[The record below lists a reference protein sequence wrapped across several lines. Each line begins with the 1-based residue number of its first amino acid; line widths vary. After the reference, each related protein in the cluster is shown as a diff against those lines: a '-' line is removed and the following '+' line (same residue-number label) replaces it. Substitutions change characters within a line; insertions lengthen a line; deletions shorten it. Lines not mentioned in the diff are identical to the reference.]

1 MKFAIS
7 TLMYKHNHGNVSN
20 THHLCVVEG
29 VSREE
34 CLGKAMLHAFA
45 ANPGYMIVGATTEC
59 VEEPA
64 PTYELAVAWGSFN
77 DDGSWW
83 SNDRIGLSVDEQRQQ
98 NIKNGHLC
106 AGCDHAPSRCVCSK
120 EGRV

>member
-7 TLMYKHNHGNVSN
+7 TLMHKHNNGNARS

-45 ANPGYMIVGATTEC
+45 ANQDYLIVGMTTEC
-59 VEEPA
+59 VEESNR
-64 PTYELAVAWGSFN
+64 TYEIDMAWGSF
-77 DDGSWW
+77 DGEGLWCP
-83 SNDRIGLSVDEQRQQ
+83 NDRIGLSVEAQREQ
-98 NIKNGHLC
+98 NIKNGHQC
-106 AGCDHAPSRCVCSK
+106 KGCRRIPSRCVCLK
-120 EGRV
+120 PGDV